1 MPLTESITAVLP
13 YAVLVKTKD
22 DVWTSVWHKGSRVMI
37 YHSQWSMSL
46 RLYETGHW
54 RVIQR
59 PRPLR
64 NPRTRALGIS
74 SLVPPT
80 VICRKARDPR
90 DSKNIN
96 RNTKQVWKA

>member
-1 MPLTESITAVLP
+1 
-13 YAVLVKTKD
+13 
-22 DVWTSVWHKGSRVMI
+22 MI

-80 VICRKARDPR
+80 LICRKARDPR
-90 DSKNIN
+90 DRKYIDRKYKTGLEGIIEHFRDPCVNFRHLVGKILDSY
-96 RNTKQVWKA
+96 RHLS